1 MRLQEQDQIFR
12 KAFGLLGKT
21 GAAVECLTLDCG
33 FASGVQ
39 NPVSEVEP
47 NAFREG
53 GPEVDLEHVVVTGGG
68 VVFEPAFEYWESKVE
83 RLQGEERLAQVP
95 EELTAC
101 LLQDIQVAGV
111 IGVIANGAFG
121 ISNAVGAREG
131 GWHHRNYKLRSRGKI
146 EKQK

>member
-1 MRLQEQDQIFR
+1 MRLQEQDQIFS

-111 IGVIANGAFG
+111 IDVIANGAFG
-121 ISNAVGAREG
+121 ISNAVATREG